1 MGTVDDILRVEAV
14 AKSFGKLRVLED
26 VSFAV
31 PTGQALG
38 IVGPNGAGKTTLL
51 SIISG
56 SEKASAG
63 KIILNGEDV
72 THLPPEKRTIKGIG
86 RTFQIPRPFGGLT
99 VFQNVL
105 SGATFGAGLRGRAA
119 EQKALEALEVSG
131 LLPVSNELAGGL
143 PLLSRKRLELARALA
158 TDPQVVLLDEI
169 AGGLTEA
176 ECDELVI
183 TVKQLISAGV
193 TVVWIEHVVHALLAV
208 VERII
213 CLASGQ
219 LVADGPSEEV
229 MKSDEVLQ
237 VYLGSGTGG

>member
-1 MGTVDDILRVEAV
+1 MGTVTDILHVDGV

-26 VSFAV
+26 VSFTV
-31 PTGQALG
+31 PTGQPVG
-38 IVGPNGAGKTTLL
+38 IVGPNGAGKSTLL
-51 SIISG
+51 SIVSG
-56 SEKASAG
+56 SEKASEG
-63 KIILNGEDV
+63 KVILNGKDV
-72 THLPPEKRTIKGIG
+72 TNLPPEKRTALGIG

-105 SGATFGAGLRGRAA
+105 AGATFGAGLHGREA
-119 EQKALEALEVSG
+119 EEKALEALDVSG
-131 LLPVSNELAGGL
+131 LLPVSNQPAGGL

-158 TDPQVVLLDEI
+158 TQPNVVLLDEI

-176 ECDELVI
+176 ECDDLVVTI
-183 TVKQLISAGV
+183 KQLISAGV

-213 CLASGQ
+213 CLASGKV
-219 LVADGPSEEV
+219 VADGPSQEV

-237 VYLGSGTGG
+237 VYLGSGTGS

>member
-1 MGTVDDILRVEAV
+1 MGTVTDILHVDGV

-26 VSFAV
+26 VSFTV
-31 PTGQALG
+31 PTGQPVG
-38 IVGPNGAGKTTLL
+38 IVGPNGAGKSTLL
-51 SIISG
+51 SIVSG
-56 SEKASAG
+56 SEKASEG
-63 KIILNGEDV
+63 KVFLNGKDV
-72 THLPPEKRTIKGIG
+72 TNLPPEKRTALGIG

-105 SGATFGAGLRGRAA
+105 AGATFGAGLHGREA
-119 EQKALEALEVSG
+119 EEKALEALDVSG
-131 LLPVSNELAGGL
+131 LLPVSNQPAGGL

-158 TDPQVVLLDEI
+158 TQPNVVLLDEI

-176 ECDELVI
+176 ECDDLVVTI
-183 TVKQLISAGV
+183 KQLISAGV

-213 CLASGQ
+213 CLASGKV
-219 LVADGPSEEV
+219 VADGPSQEV

-237 VYLGSGTGG
+237 VYLGSGTGS

>member
-131 LLPVSNELAGGL
+131 LLPVSNEPAGGL